1 MIKEVT
7 EIVVEIHQNI
17 VYLFSQQNFVRDE

>member
-17 VYLFSQQNFVRDE
+17 VYPFSQQNFVRDK